1 MVNVLQ
7 NVGLPALA
15 PHAGERSFQDWWAS
29 TSSRVLGQ
37 VQKGFNSIVILRS

>member
-15 PHAGERSFQDWWAS
+15 PHAGVGRGRLRIGGLLQAA
-29 TSSRVLGQ
+29 
-37 VQKGFNSIVILRS
+37 GF